1 MYKIELN
8 NRVFAVTATEL
19 KNIQAKGLKPSF
31 VL

>member
-1 MYKIELN
+1 MFKIELN
-8 NRVFAVTATEL
+8 NRIYSVTAAEL